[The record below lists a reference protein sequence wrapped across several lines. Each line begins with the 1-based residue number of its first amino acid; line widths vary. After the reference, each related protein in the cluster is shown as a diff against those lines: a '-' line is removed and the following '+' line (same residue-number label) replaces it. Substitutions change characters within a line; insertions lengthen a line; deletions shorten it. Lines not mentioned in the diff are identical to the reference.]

1 MKNENTNPA
10 ENADETRKNLIEVAK
25 EKLTELD
32 DDQLE
37 KLAGGAAIEAGT
49 GQGACSCQNHSC

>member
-1 MKNENTNPA
+1 MKDENQKPA
-10 ENADETRKNLIEVAK
+10 EETTKKLIEVAK
-25 EKLTELD
+25 EKITELD

-37 KLAGGAAIEAGT
+37 KLAGGAVDLEAGT

>member
-1 MKNENTNPA
+1 MKDENQKPA
-10 ENADETRKNLIEVAK
+10 EETTKKLIEVAK
-25 EKLTELD
+25 EKITELD

-37 KLAGGAAIEAGT
+37 KLAGGAAYEEAGT